1 MGRQDTYGMGAE
13 GNEQLTAMVAMVAMV
28 LLVLLAVL
36 AVLGVTILR
45 IGQLIW
51 LHLFLGMALLGPVA
65 AKLGSTG
72 YRFLRYYTG
81 SRPYRLKGPPPP
93 VMRLIGPGVVIST
106 VVVFLSGFL
115 LLVDGPSS
123 RGQFLLLHKA
133 SFFVWL
139 ALPPCTCSATSR
151 VSAGPSGPPAP
162 PRREARPDPPDA
174 GSRSRAPGR
183 GGGAGAR
190 GGWAVR
196 PVDRARRA
204 LAPPSALSP
213 ARRSLPGAGR
223 RSPAPRTP
231 ARRAA

>member
-13 GNEQLTAMVAMVAMV
+13 GNEQLTAMVAMV

-36 AVLGVTILR
+36 GVTVLR

-139 ALPPCTCSATSR
+139 GFTALHVLGHLQGLGGTLRAAGTAPAGGASG
-151 VSAGPSGPPAP
+151 SAG
-162 PRREARPDPPDA
+162 RWITL
-174 GSRSRAPGR
+174 
-183 GGGAGAR
+183 AGALV
-190 GGWAVR
+190 GGV
-196 PVDRARRA
+196 VLA
-204 LAPPSALSP
+204 LAVVGQFDPWTAHGVLSHHQ
-213 ARRSLPGAGR
+213 AH
-223 RSPAPRTP
+223 
-231 ARRAA
+231 

>member
-13 GNEQLTAMVAMVAMV
+13 GNEQLTAMV
-28 LLVLLAVL
+28 LLVLLAVLAVL

-139 ALPPCTCSATSR
+139 GFTALHVLGHLQGLGGTLRA
-151 VSAGPSGPPAP
+151 AGTAPAG
-162 PRREARPDPPDA
+162 EARPDPPDA

-223 RSPAPRTP
+223 RSPAPRTR

>member
-1 MGRQDTYGMGAE
+1 MGRQDTYGMGAEGAE
-13 GNEQLTAMVAMVAMV
+13 GNEQLTAMVAM
-28 LLVLLAVL
+28 VLLAVL

-93 VMRLIGPGVVIST
+93 PPVMRLIGPGVVIST
-106 VVVFLSGFL
+106 VVVFLSGVL

-139 ALPPCTCSATSR
+139 PFTALHVLGHLQGLGGTLRAAGTAPAGGASG
-151 VSAGPSGPPAP
+151 SAG
-162 PRREARPDPPDA
+162 RWITLA
-174 GSRSRAPGR
+174 GALVGGWCWRSRWLGSSTR
-183 GGGAGAR
+183 G
-190 GGWAVR
+190 
-196 PVDRARRA
+196 
-204 LAPPSALSP
+204 
-213 ARRSLPGAGR
+213 
-223 RSPAPRTP
+223 PRTACSRTTKRTEP
-231 ARRAA
+231 S

>member
-13 GNEQLTAMVAMVAMV
+13 GAEGNEQLTAMVAMV

-93 VMRLIGPGVVIST
+93 PPVMRLIGPGVVIST

-139 ALPPCTCSATSR
+139 PFTALHVLGHLQGLGGTLRAAGTAPAGGASG
-151 VSAGPSGPPAP
+151 SAG
-162 PRREARPDPPDA
+162 RWITL
-174 GSRSRAPGR
+174 
-183 GGGAGAR
+183 AGALV
-190 GGWAVR
+190 GGV
-196 PVDRARRA
+196 VLA
-204 LAPPSALSP
+204 LAVVGQFDPWTAHGVLSHHQ
-213 ARRSLPGAGR
+213 AH
-223 RSPAPRTP
+223 
-231 ARRAA
+231 